1 MNEDRT
7 MNPHPISPEDPRL
20 TTYALGEMETGE
32 RAAFEQLLAQDP
44 AARRTVE
51 EIRAFAGT
59 LGGALEAEPAPVSQ
73 PVTTESIAMAAII
86 AGRNPSVLD
95 GGPLR
100 EAAPRMGQLLRFPQM
115 YYVTAGLAAAC
126 FAVFFLVHESRTP
139 SAPVAVAAAEMR
151 VMAVPAAGAAPRP
164 AMVAAKMAM
173 PVAASV
179 VQADAVG
186 MVMLSET
193 VSDDR
198 YVSTA
203 DTAVS
208 SFPLQVSHESYTL
221 VRDQLRRG
229 LRPAPAT
236 VQVAQMVNAFDYH
249 WPAAAAGEAF
259 ATMLEEAAAP
269 WAPEHRLVRVGLKGR
284 AEVSGLLVR
293 DARVQVRFNPARVQS
308 WRLIGFG
315 RKGAVAGVRGMPG
328 GVDLEAGVAVTALYE
343 IVPEKAPASD
353 AAPSLLLLTLDYAD
367 AASEEHHSISR
378 ELPAG
383 KQAFFAASADFR
395 FAATVA
401 AFGLKLEGSPLPG
414 VSTADL
420 VRWARDSAAGE
431 VERDEFTTLIPVAGE
446 MSP

>member
-7 MNPHPISPEDPRL
+7 MNPHPISPEDSRL
-20 TTYALGEMETGE
+20 TAYALGEMEAGE
-32 RAAFEQLLAQDP
+32 RTAFEQLLAQDP
-44 AARRTVE
+44 AARQTME

-59 LGGALEAEPAPVSQ
+59 LGGALAAEPAPDSQ
-73 PVTTESIAMAAII
+73 PVTTESLAKAAII
-86 AGRNPSVLD
+86 AGRDPSLLD
-95 GGPLR
+95 GGPR
-100 EAAPRMGQLLRFPQM
+100 RPDAPGMGQLLRFPQM

-126 FAVFFLVHESRTP
+126 FAVFFLLQESRTP

-164 AMVAAKMAM
+164 AMVAAKMSV
-173 PVAASV
+173 PVAANVS
-179 VQADAVG
+179 QADAVG
-186 MVMLSET
+186 MVMLAESIL
-193 VSDDR
+193 DDR

-203 DTAVS
+203 DTSVS

-229 LRPAPAT
+229 VRPAPAT
-236 VQVAQMVNAFDYH
+236 VRVAQLVNAFDYH
-249 WPAAAAGEAF
+249 WPVAAAGEAF
-259 ATMLEEAAAP
+259 ATVLEEAAAP

-284 AEVSGLLVR
+284 AEVSGPFVR

-315 RKGAVAGVRGMPG
+315 RKGAVAGVRGLPG

-343 IVPEKAPASD
+343 IVPEKSPAAD

-383 KQAFFAASADFR
+383 KQAFPAASADFR

-401 AFGLKLEGSPLPG
+401 AFGLKLEGAPLPG

-420 VRWARDSAAGE
+420 VRWARDSSAGE
-431 VERDEFTTLIPVAGE
+431 SEREEFTTLIPLAGE